1 MINSRY
7 VTEIGALSFNH
18 VGEELCGDHIEVTS
32 PDESTKILVL
42 ADGLGSGVKANIL
55 STLTSKML
63 SSMIAGDI
71 SIKECIRCIAN
82 TLPVCKVRKVA
93 YSTFTIIKVKDN
105 KYVDI
110 YNFDNPT
117 PFLIHDGKVMELS
130 YSSTVIDNKTIYHA
144 KYEASLYDTFIL
156 MSDGVKFAGVGET
169 LNFGW
174 DMPQIKD
181 YMGIIY
187 QKDYSAK
194 ALATELA
201 SQCNELYNCRPG
213 DDTTVAVVRIRE
225 RKQVNLLFGPA
236 TNKEDDEKMLS
247 LFFAK
252 EGIHI
257 VSGGTTG
264 KVVAKYLGKNIVLND
279 IDLSNKDIPPTSYIE
294 GVDLVTEGI
303 ITMNKVLEYAS
314 NYLDDNSEYKN
325 WLIKQD
331 GASLIAQYLFEQA
344 TDINFFVGC
353 AVNTAHQGENSGID
367 FAAKMHLIDD
377 LADKLKKMNKN
388 VRVSYF

>member
-1 MINSRY
+1 M
-7 VTEIGALSFNH
+7 
-18 VGEELCGDHIEVTS
+18 
-32 PDESTKILVL
+32 

-71 SIKECIRCIAN
+71 SIKECIRCMAN
-82 TLPVCKVRKVA
+82 TLPVCKVRNVA
-93 YSTFTIIKVKDN
+93 YSTFTIIKIKDN
-105 KYVDI
+105 KFVDI

-117 PFLIHDGKVMELS
+117 PFMIRDGKAIDLS
-130 YSSTVIDNKTIYHA
+130 YSSTIIDDKTIQHA
-144 KYEASLYDTFIL
+144 KIEVLPYDTFIL
-156 MSDGVKFAGVGET
+156 MSDGVKYAGVGET

-174 DMPQIKD
+174 DIPQIKNFVEL
-181 YMGIIY
+181 IY
-187 QKDYSAK
+187 REEYSSK

-201 SQCNELYNCRPG
+201 NQCNNLYNSRPG

-225 RKQVNLLFGPA
+225 RQQVNLLIGPP

-264 KVVAKYLGKNIVLND
+264 SLVSKYLNQPLILETEYLDKE
-279 IDLSNKDIPPTSYIE
+279 IPPTASIK
-294 GVDLVTEGI
+294 GVDLVTEGV
-303 ITMNKVLEYAS
+303 ITINKVLYYAD
-314 NYLDDNSEYKN
+314 NYLKQNNEYFN
-325 WLIKQD
+325 WFYQID
-331 GASLIAQYLFEQA
+331 GASQIAKYLFELA

-353 AVNTAHQGENSGID
+353 AINNAHQGEDTGIN
-367 FAAKMHLIDD
+367 FTIKMHLIDE
-377 LADKLKKMNKN
+377 LAKKLKLMGKN
-388 VRVSYF
+388 VKVTYF

>member
-1 MINSRY
+1 MIDNRY
-7 VTEIGALSFNH
+7 VTEIGYLSFNH

-32 PDESTKILVL
+32 KDETTKILVL

-71 SIKECIRCIAN
+71 SIKECIRCIAS

-93 YSTFTIIKVKDN
+93 YSTFTIIKIKDN

-117 PFLIHDGKVMELS
+117 PFMIRNGEVKDLS
-130 YSSTVIDNKTIYHA
+130 YSSTVIDDKTIHHA
-144 KYEASLYDTFIL
+144 KIEALPYDTFIL
-156 MSDGVKFAGVGET
+156 MSDGVKYAGVGET

-181 YMGIIY
+181 FMGMLY
-187 QKDYSAK
+187 RKEYSSK

-201 SQCNELYNCRPG
+201 NQCNNLYNSRPG

-225 RKQVNLLFGPA
+225 RQQVNLLFGPPA
-236 TNKEDDEKMLS
+236 HKEDDEEMLS

-264 KVVAKYLGKNIVLND
+264 NLVSRYLNKPLVLETEYLD
-279 IDLSNKDIPPTSYIE
+279 KDVPPTASIE
-294 GVDLVTEGI
+294 GVDLVTEGV
-303 ITMNKVLEYAS
+303 ITINKVLEYAD
-314 NYLDDNSEYKN
+314 NYL
-325 WLIKQD
+325 KQNDLYVTWFYQID
-331 GASLIAQYLFEQA
+331 GASQIARYLFEQA

-353 AVNTAHQGENSGID
+353 AINNAHQGENTGIN
-367 FAAKMHLIDD
+367 FTTKMHLIDE
-377 LADKLKKMNKN
+377 LAKKLKLMGKN
-388 VRVSYF
+388 VKVTYF

>member
-1 MINSRY
+1 M
-7 VTEIGALSFNH
+7 TEIGYLSFNH
-18 VGEELCGDHIEVTS
+18 FGEELCGDHVEVTS
-32 PDESTKILVL
+32 KDESTKILVL

-93 YSTFTIIKVKDN
+93 YSTFTIIKIQDN

-110 YNFDNPT
+110 YNFDNPE
-117 PFLIHDGKVMELS
+117 PFMIRNGKVMDLS
-130 YSSTVIDNKTIYHA
+130 YSSMVIDGKTIYHA
-144 KYEASLYDTFIL
+144 KIEASLYDTFIL
-156 MSDGVKFAGVGET
+156 MSDGVKYAGVGET

-174 DMPQIKD
+174 DMPQIKEFMSIF
-181 YMGIIY
+181 YRN
-187 QKDYSAK
+187 DYSSK
-194 ALATELA
+194 ALATLLA
-201 SQCNELYNCRPG
+201 SQCNELYNGRPG

-225 RKQVNLLFGPA
+225 RQQVNLLIGPP
-236 TNKEDDEKMLS
+236 TNKEDDEEILS

-264 KVVAKYLGKNIVLND
+264 NLVSRYLNQPLVLQTEYLD
-279 IDLSNKDIPPTSYIE
+279 KEVPPTASIE

-303 ITMNKVLEYAS
+303 ITINKVLEYA
-314 NYLDDNSEYKN
+314 DN
-325 WLIKQD
+325 
-331 GASLIAQYLFEQA
+331 
-344 TDINFFVGC
+344 
-353 AVNTAHQGENSGID
+353 
-367 FAAKMHLIDD
+367 
-377 LADKLKKMNKN
+377 
-388 VRVSYF
+388 

>member
-1 MINSRY
+1 MTNSRY
-7 VTEIGALSFNH
+7 VTEVGYLSFNH
-18 VGEELCGDHIEVTS
+18 VGEELCGDHVDITS

-93 YSTFTIIKVKDN
+93 YSTFTIIKIKDN
-105 KYVDI
+105 RFVDI
-110 YNFDNPT
+110 YNFDNPE
-117 PFLIHDGKVMELS
+117 PFLVHNGKIMELS

-144 KYEASLYDTFIL
+144 KYEASPYDTFFL
-156 MSDGVKFAGVGET
+156 MSDGVKYAGVGES

-181 YMGIIY
+181 FIGLIY
-187 QKDYSAK
+187 RQETSAK

-201 SQCNELYNCRPG
+201 NQCNELYNFRPG

-225 RKQVNLLFGPA
+225 RKQVNLLFGPP
-236 TNKEDDEKMLS
+236 TNKEDDETMLS

-252 EGIHI
+252 EGAHI

-264 KVVAKYLGKNIVLND
+264 NIVSRYLNKRISLETGYLD
-279 IDLSNKDIPPTSYIE
+279 KDIPPIGYIE
-294 GVDLVTEGI
+294 GVDLVTEGV
-303 ITMNKVLEYAS
+303 ITINRVLEYAN
-314 NYLDDNSEYKN
+314 NYLDKNSEYIDWN
-325 WLIKQD
+325 YKQD
-331 GASLIAQYLFEQA
+331 GASLIAQYLFEYA

-353 AVNTAHQGENSGID
+353 AVNNAHQGEETGIN
-367 FAAKMHLIDD
+367 FTTKMHLIDD
-377 LADKLKKMNKN
+377 LANKLKAMGKN

>member
-1 MINSRY
+1 MINNRY
-7 VTEIGALSFNH
+7 ITEVGYVSFNH
-18 VGEELCGDHIEVTS
+18 VGEELCGDHVEVTS
-32 PDESTKILVL
+32 KDESTKVLVL

-63 SSMIAGDI
+63 SSLIAGDI

-82 TLPVCKVRKVA
+82 ILPICKVRKVA
-93 YSTFTIIKVKDN
+93 YSTFTIIKIQDN

-117 PFLIHDGKVMELS
+117 PFMIRDAKIMELS
-130 YSSTVIDNKTIYHA
+130 YSSTIIDNKTIYHA
-144 KYEASLYDTFIL
+144 KIEAKPYDTFIM
-156 MSDGVKFAGVGET
+156 MSDGVKYAGVGES

-181 YMGIIY
+181 FIAKFYRPY
-187 QKDYSAK
+187 YSSK

-201 SQCNELYNCRPG
+201 TQCDNLYNHRPG

-225 RKQVNLLFGPA
+225 RQQVNLLFGPP

-264 KVVAKYLGKNIVLND
+264 NIVSKYLDKPLVLQTEYLD
-279 IDLSNKDIPPTSYIE
+279 KEIPPTASIE
-294 GVDLVTEGI
+294 GVDVVTEGV
-303 ITMNKVLEYAS
+303 ITINKVLEYAD
-314 NYLDDNSEYKN
+314 NYL
-325 WLIKQD
+325 KQNDLFQRWYYQID
-331 GASLIAQYLFEQA
+331 GASQIARYLFEQA

-353 AVNTAHQGENSGID
+353 AINNAHQGEESEINFST
-367 FAAKMHLIDD
+367 KMHLIDE
-377 LADKLKKMNKN
+377 LAKKLKQMNKN
-388 VRVSYF
+388 VKVTYF

>member
-1 MINSRY
+1 MINNRY
-7 VTEIGALSFNH
+7 VTEIGYLSFNH

-32 PDESTKILVL
+32 KDESTKILVL
-42 ADGLGSGVKANIL
+42 ADGLGSGVKASIL

-82 TLPVCKVRKVA
+82 TLPVCKVRNVA
-93 YSTFTIIKVKDN
+93 YSTFTIIKIQDN

-117 PFLIHDGKVMELS
+117 PFMIRDGKVMDLS
-130 YSSTVIDNKTIYHA
+130 YSSTVIDDKTIYHA
-144 KYEASLYDTFIL
+144 KIEAELYDTFFL
-156 MSDGVKFAGVGET
+156 MSDGVKYAGVGET

-174 DMPQIKD
+174 DMPQIKE
-181 YMGIIY
+181 YMGIFY
-187 QKDYSAK
+187 RKDYSAK
-194 ALATELA
+194 ALATQLA
-201 SQCNELYNCRPG
+201 NQCDELYNHRPG

-225 RKQVNLLFGPA
+225 RQQVNLLIGPP

-264 KVVAKYLGKNIVLND
+264 SIVSKYLNKPLVLQTEYLD
-279 IDLSNKDIPPTSYIE
+279 KEIPPFASIE
-294 GVDLVTEGI
+294 GADLVTEGI
-303 ITMNKVLEYAS
+303 ITINRVLEYAD
-314 NYLDDNSEYKN
+314 NYLKQNYLFNN
-325 WLIKQD
+325 WYYQID
-331 GASLIAQYLFEQA
+331 GASQIARYLFEQA

-353 AVNTAHQGENSGID
+353 AMNNAHQGEDTGIN
-367 FAAKMHLIDD
+367 FTTKMHLIDE
-377 LADKLKKMNKN
+377 LAKKLKLMGKN
-388 VRVSYF
+388 IKVTYF

>member
-1 MINSRY
+1 MISSRY
-7 VTEIGALSFNH
+7 VTEIGYLSFNH

-32 PDESTKILVL
+32 KDESTKILVL

-93 YSTFTIIKVKDN
+93 YSTFTIIKIKDN

-156 MSDGVKFAGVGET
+156 MSDGVKYAGVGET

-181 YMGIIY
+181 YMNIIY
-187 QKDYSAK
+187 QKEYSAK

-201 SQCNELYNCRPG
+201 NQCNELYNFRPG

-225 RKQVNLLFGPA
+225 RKQVNLLIGPA
-236 TNKEDDEKMLS
+236 TNKDDDEKMLS

-252 EGIHI
+252 EGVHI

-264 KVVAKYLGKNIVLND
+264 KITARYLGKNMILND
-279 IDLSNKDIPPTSYIE
+279 DYLDKEVPPTSYIE

-303 ITMNKVLEYAS
+303 ITINKVLQYAN
-314 NYLDDNSEYKN
+314 NYLDNNSEYKT
-325 WLIKQD
+325 WLFKQD
-331 GASLIAQYLFEQA
+331 GASAIAQYLFEQA

-353 AVNTAHQGENSGID
+353 AMNIAHQGEESGIN
-367 FAAKMHLIDD
+367 FATKMHLIDD
-377 LADKLKKMNKN
+377 LASKLKKMGKN